1 MTLSHRHNGAR
12 VFLMRKRRGQ
22 IIDGVV
28 LIDKPVDCSSNHALQ
43 RVKRLIDAQKAGHTG
58 TLDPFATGLLICCL
72 GKATKIAGRMLDA
85 DKQYV
90 ATLKFG
96 QETDSGDLTGEI
108 VVDVGDDYVAPE
120 HAAVEAT
127 LKQFLGTIE
136 QVPPMTSALKH
147 KGKPLYHYARQG
159 IEIERPPRQVQIHD
173 LSLLDYDGHTAT
185 VSVDCS
191 KGTYIRTLA
200 QDIGRVLGVHAH
212 LVALKRTRIGPF
224 SLIDAWS
231 IPGLEALPNVQDA
244 VLATHTLPE
253 PYRLEV
259 ISQSLSDS

>member
-1 MTLSHRHNGAR
+1 
-12 VFLMRKRRGQ
+12 MRKRRGQ

-28 LIDKPVDCSSNHALQ
+28 LIDKPEQWSSNQALQ
-43 RVKRLIDAQKAGHTG
+43 RVKRVLDAQKAGHTG

-72 GKATKIAGRMLDA
+72 GKATKLAGRMLDA

-96 QETDSGDLTGEI
+96 QETDSGDLTGE
-108 VVDVGDDYVAPE
+108 VVADLGPQFTMPARDE
-120 HAAVEAT
+120 IETT
-127 LKQFLGTIE
+127 LKQFLGTIT

-147 KGKPLYHYARQG
+147 KGKPMYHYARQG
-159 IEIERPPRQVQIHD
+159 IEIERPAREVTIHD
-173 LSLLDYDGHTAT
+173 IELIQCQGDTAT

-212 LVALKRTRIGPF
+212 LIALQRTRIGPF
-224 SLIDAWS
+224 SVSDAWDLKVLE
-231 IPGLEALPNVQDA
+231 GLDDVGQA
-244 VLATHTLPE
+244 VLAIDTLPP
-253 PYRLEV
+253 PYQLEV
-259 ISQSLSDS
+259 ISKSLLDS